1 MDDFQ
6 SHQIFSKTKLHSTIT
21 SLFQSFLSET
31 PPNYKHLLL
40 QITNLNP
47 KFESI
52 TLSDSNHSFKFH
64 ISQKVLEAFKV
75 ETNKF
80 IMTSKFNGS
89 FVMITSW
96 EITHKL
102 IEDSHKFDIS
112 LEIKEMQY
120 IDGLNNEYVEGNHSF
135 YKPRS
140 ECDFV
145 IDLKNY
151 EKLPPNDPLKKN
163 ILKLRKT
170 LIRKAFKS
178 KSETMKDQNLW
189 TQMML
194 KKNDEMREEVIIIED
209 QNENEKPNFNEKLN
223 RTNEKNNEINWKKTM
238 KKNVFG
244 LENKVKLIYDEKV
257 LEEIYGKNSQDNSFI
272 SDLESLNIDPNEETR
287 EKNKENHE
295 NSDFEKN
302 SKKRKDSEIVN
313 FMQISSRK
321 IKIDEK
327 TEKNIRNEE
336 EEKKHTMNFTLS
348 QIMKYKNIFL
358 KTKQ

>member
-21 SLFQSFLSET
+21 TLFQSFLSET

-40 QITNLNP
+40 QITNLNQ
-47 KFESI
+47 KSEGI

-64 ISQKVLEAFKV
+64 ISQKVLESFKV

-96 EITHKL
+96 EINYKL
-102 IEDSHKFDIS
+102 IEESHKFDIS

-140 ECDFV
+140 DCDFV

-151 EKLPPNDPLKKN
+151 EKLPANDPLKKN
-163 ILKLRKT
+163 ILKLRKN

-178 KSETMKDQNLW
+178 ETMTDHNLW

-194 KKNDEMREEVIIIED
+194 KKNKEIREEVIIIED

-223 RTNEKNNEINWKKTM
+223 LTNEKNNEINSKKTM
-238 KKNVFG
+238 KKNVIG

-257 LEEIYGKNSQDNSFI
+257 LEEIYGKNSQENSFI
-272 SDLESLNIDPNEETR
+272 SDLESLNIDPNEEAR
-287 EKNKENHE
+287 QENFENQE
-295 NSDFEKN
+295 NSEFEKN

-313 FMQISSRK
+313 FMESNSKK

-327 TEKNIRNEE
+327 NEQLKKE
-336 EEKKHTMNFTLS
+336 EEKKQPMNFTLN

-358 KTKQ
+358 KNKQ